1 LLKLAENRG
10 DAFVSNDFDT
20 ESLHETCPVDFC
32 GLSPPNKAPLP
43 QIEIWNTISLWN
55 IYPIWMS
62 SSPCTN
68 VKPPSHKR

>member
-32 GLSPPNKAPLP
+32 GLSPPNKAP
-43 QIEIWNTISLWN
+43 ISPN
-55 IYPIWMS
+55 
-62 SSPCTN
+62 
-68 VKPPSHKR
+68 